1 MLMSLAI
8 QESKKEYGAEK
19 VFKQIMTK
27 NSAKAKN
34 LQIQEDD
41 ETQTG

>member
-1 MLMSLAI
+1 MSLAI